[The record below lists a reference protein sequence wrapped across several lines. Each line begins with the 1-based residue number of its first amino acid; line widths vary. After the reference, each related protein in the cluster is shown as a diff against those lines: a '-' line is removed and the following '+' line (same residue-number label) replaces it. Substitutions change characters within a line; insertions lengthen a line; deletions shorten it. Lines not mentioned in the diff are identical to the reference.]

1 MNTSL
6 AIVTAGV
13 VPVGEVMPLLTEHIT
28 EEQITHISLL
38 GRLTREEALEEYSAA
53 PGEETVLTLLRDGGL
68 VQLSLNKVE
77 LALQGMIEILD
88 NQDYDVILVLGN
100 GRYTRLSARNAM
112 LLVPD
117 RLIPPLVA
125 SIVEG
130 HQVGILLPTP
140 ELLSFQ
146 QKKWRELGNSPLY
159 TPAASLSDDRVLV
172 GAGRELVQ
180 RGADVLVLDSLGF
193 HQHHRDLLQRA
204 LDVPVLL
211 SHMLLARLASEL
223 LV

>member
-159 TPAASLSDDRVLV
+159 TPAASLSDDSALV

>member
-38 GRLTREEALEEYSAA
+38 GRLTREEALKGYSAA

-159 TPAASLSDDRVLV
+159 TPAASLSDDRALV

>member
-13 VPVGEVMPLLTEHIT
+13 VPVGEVTPLLTEHIT
-28 EEQITHISLL
+28 EQQITHISLL
-38 GRLTREEALEEYSAA
+38 GRLTREEALEDYGAA

-77 LALQGMIEILD
+77 QALQGVIEVLD

-100 GRYTRLSARNAM
+100 GRYTRLCAHNAM

-146 QKKWRELGNSPLY
+146 QKKWRELGNAPLY
-159 TPAASLSDDRVLV
+159 TPAASLSDDSALV

>member
-1 MNTSL
+1 MNISL
-6 AIVTAGV
+6 AIVAAGV
-13 VPVGEVMPLLTEHIT
+13 VPVGEVMPFLTEHIT
-28 EEQITHISLL
+28 EQQITHISLT
-38 GRLTREEALEEYSAA
+38 GRLTREEALEDYGAA
-53 PGEETVLTLLRDGGL
+53 PGEETVLTLLREGGL
-68 VQLSLNKVE
+68 VPLSLNKVE
-77 LALQGMIEILD
+77 QALQRVIEVLD
-88 NQDYDVILVLGN
+88 NQGYDVILVLGN

-117 RLIPPLVA
+117 RLIPPLIA

-140 ELLSFQ
+140 EPASFQ
-146 QKKWRELGNSPLY
+146 QKKWLELDNTPLY
-159 TPAASLSDDRVLV
+159 TPADSLNDDSLLV
-172 GAGRELVQ
+172 GAGRKLVQ

-193 HQHHRDLLQRA
+193 HQHHCDLLQRM

-211 SHMLLARLASEL
+211 SYMLLARLASEL